1 MLLPLFAFRRHESVQ
16 RRMTLFNVQAVVL
29 KMLLASEQK
38 QIALETFSKLHKDHF
53 NDAFSSIYQAV
64 QNYYKKYNTMPSI
77 DALMLE
83 ANRNARLSQALVVLA
98 NTQIPEVS
106 MEQALEVLEAEYT
119 QDLFLKL
126 LETDVLQDL
135 TMLDQG
141 EILNRVASLHLKLEE
156 KVTNTGKVFNADNMR
171 IFQREEDTKLNLIA
185 LGICNEFDAQIG
197 LARTETLL
205 LGGWRGTGK
214 SIICSNIQ
222 VQQYL
227 NEDIAPYF
235 SIEMKEHEV
244 FRRNLAMLAGV
255 SALAMRN
262 NTLEGAALLRLART
276 RARMFNGG
284 EELFDNFVKQYTM
297 AKMSDFYDMESKLI
311 EGYELHTPMI
321 IVYDPELSITTVDV
335 ELNKLVAR
343 YGDKVTV
350 ALLDY
355 INQTRLPDSK
365 TIDMYDWKEQMV
377 VSSSFK
383 SICQK
388 HNVAGVA
395 PYQIDQDGRTRMS
408 KGILDSAD
416 MAANLN
422 AAKADNGQGAIM
434 FDFVKTRSSDS
445 VKFMPKM
452 NWETLR
458 MDNTT
463 NLAMEDIS
471 QMEAEFVIPI
481 EKDKPAQPKRAKKDK
496 AENSTGEQASDI

>member
-197 LARTETLL
+197 LARTETLQIP
-205 LGGWRGTGK
+205 RAIK
-214 SIICSNIQ
+214 
-222 VQQYL
+222 
-227 NEDIAPYF
+227 F
-235 SIEMKEHEV
+235 S
-244 FRRNLAMLAGV
+244 L
-255 SALAMRN
+255 
-262 NTLEGAALLRLART
+262 
-276 RARMFNGG
+276 
-284 EELFDNFVKQYTM
+284 
-297 AKMSDFYDMESKLI
+297 
-311 EGYELHTPMI
+311 
-321 IVYDPELSITTVDV
+321 
-335 ELNKLVAR
+335 
-343 YGDKVTV
+343 
-350 ALLDY
+350 
-355 INQTRLPDSK
+355 
-365 TIDMYDWKEQMV
+365 
-377 VSSSFK
+377 VSSSLWK
-383 SICQK
+383 
-388 HNVAGVA
+388 
-395 PYQIDQDGRTRMS
+395 
-408 KGILDSAD
+408 
-416 MAANLN
+416 
-422 AAKADNGQGAIM
+422 
-434 FDFVKTRSSDS
+434 
-445 VKFMPKM
+445 
-452 NWETLR
+452 
-458 MDNTT
+458 
-463 NLAMEDIS
+463 
-471 QMEAEFVIPI
+471 IP
-481 EKDKPAQPKRAKKDK
+481 
-496 AENSTGEQASDI
+496 N

>member
-1 MLLPLFAFRRHESVQ
+1 M
-16 RRMTLFNVQAVVL
+16 FNVQAVVL

-64 QNYYKKYNTMPSI
+64 QNYYKKYNAMPSI

-227 NEDIAPYF
+227 NGDIAPYF

-284 EELFDNFVKQYTM
+284 EELFDNDFVKQYTM
-297 AKMSDFYDMESKLI
+297 AKMSDFYDMESKL
-311 EGYELHTPMI
+311 M
-321 IVYDPELSITTVDV
+321 
-335 ELNKLVAR
+335 
-343 YGDKVTV
+343 KV
-350 ALLDY
+350 
-355 INQTRLPDSK
+355 
-365 TIDMYDWKEQMV
+365 
-377 VSSSFK
+377 
-383 SICQK
+383 
-388 HNVAGVA
+388 
-395 PYQIDQDGRTRMS
+395 
-408 KGILDSAD
+408 
-416 MAANLN
+416 
-422 AAKADNGQGAIM
+422 
-434 FDFVKTRSSDS
+434 
-445 VKFMPKM
+445 
-452 NWETLR
+452 
-458 MDNTT
+458 
-463 NLAMEDIS
+463 
-471 QMEAEFVIPI
+471 
-481 EKDKPAQPKRAKKDK
+481 
-496 AENSTGEQASDI
+496 

>member
-1 MLLPLFAFRRHESVQ
+1 
-16 RRMTLFNVQAVVL
+16 
-29 KMLLASEQK
+29 
-38 QIALETFSKLHKDHF
+38 
-53 NDAFSSIYQAV
+53 
-64 QNYYKKYNTMPSI
+64 
-77 DALMLE
+77 
-83 ANRNARLSQALVVLA
+83 
-98 NTQIPEVS
+98 
-106 MEQALEVLEAEYT
+106 
-119 QDLFLKL
+119 
-126 LETDVLQDL
+126 
-135 TMLDQG
+135 
-141 EILNRVASLHLKLEE
+141 
-156 KVTNTGKVFNADNMR
+156 
-171 IFQREEDTKLNLIA
+171 
-185 LGICNEFDAQIG
+185 
-197 LARTETLL
+197 
-205 LGGWRGTGK
+205 
-214 SIICSNIQ
+214 
-222 VQQYL
+222 
-227 NEDIAPYF
+227 
-235 SIEMKEHEV
+235 MKEHEV

-408 KGILDSAD
+408 RDS
-416 MAANLN
+416 
-422 AAKADNGQGAIM
+422 
-434 FDFVKTRSSDS
+434 
-445 VKFMPKM
+445 
-452 NWETLR
+452 
-458 MDNTT
+458 
-463 NLAMEDIS
+463 
-471 QMEAEFVIPI
+471 
-481 EKDKPAQPKRAKKDK
+481 
-496 AENSTGEQASDI
+496 